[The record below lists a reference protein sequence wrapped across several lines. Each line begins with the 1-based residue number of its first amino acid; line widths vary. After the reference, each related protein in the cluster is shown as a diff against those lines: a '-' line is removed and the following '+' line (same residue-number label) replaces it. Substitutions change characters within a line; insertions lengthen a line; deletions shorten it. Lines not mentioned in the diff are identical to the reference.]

1 MKLNNMMSHYS
12 YVFPTGMRL
21 VMKNNSVNFKYE
33 TFREVITNSC
43 RALISIFLVKRKVR
57 YSKHFLL
64 TYIKQVPVTKTKGMQ
79 QGKTNISPEKP

>member
-33 TFREVITNSC
+33 SFREVITNNC
-43 RALISIFLVKRKVR
+43 TALISIFLVKRKVR

-64 TYIKQVPVTKTKGMQ
+64 DIHKTGACD
-79 QGKTNISPEKP
+79 